1 MNYDSNKHVIEY
13 IEGNK
18 VKQFKVPKDDYNLK
32 FDKMSYNDVLMYIK
46 LTKEEQDKSK
56 QSLGS
61 KQKNVIKY
69 KPLKTAFAKTKDY
82 FAQDIKLMTQAEKL
96 KKVAEYLISNNIQEL
111 KEFLSND
118 VFNDDPIIKSVMELL
133 NHKGYTNDEI
143 KDLMKRKDDIN
154 LYTSEIENCIIK
166 DGDKYSFKNITFK
179 NTLGD
184 LVNLSH
190 QVGILERY
198 TIYVPINNPLVRDFK
213 RKIDFDNK
221 QNGFTQ
227 LKDLIFGKGSNFTKT
242 EGRQVSSF
250 LSDNYFTP
258 SIHYNY
264 IKKFILTIDDYN
276 KGWFTIDVKEL
287 KTKKELNLPL
297 YFYSLFN
304 NKIYLNLKI
313 LYYLLQFNESFKN
326 NNYRFVV
333 ETLKNGI
340 TSNIILI
347 AGSAFDLDNIL
358 NSLDEDNKDESTDYY
373 IKYVNLMTD
382 TISKFFNKQ
391 FTPVVKVTS
400 VDEPLYYS
408 DIEQDLTDDEK
419 TVSND
424 NFDEDVKTVE
434 PVSTTD
440 VNNTDI
446 NNTDINNTDINN
458 TDINNTDINNTDVDD
473 EASINEYLH
482 RNRIERLK
490 ELSNDKNPAYI
501 LEGIDELKNN
511 KKAKGIGLF
520 SFRKDTKET
529 LQSLLNRV
537 VKLESA
543 ISYQNEQIK
552 QLKTGI
558 KSINQALPSSIRK
571 DVFGN
576 YFSNSLS
583 DSSVSSEDRQ
593 SPNSLVGEQV
603 HQSEQVYQSNY
614 NIGGALNP
622 DKVYPKITFSEFRK
636 LYNKL
641 DSK

>member
-32 FDKMSYNDVLMYIK
+32 FDKMSYNEVLMYIK
-46 LTKEEQDKSK
+46 LTKEEQDKSNQK
-56 QSLGS
+56 NVEQSP
-61 KQKNVIKY
+61 KNVIKY
-69 KPLKTAFAKTKDY
+69 KPLKTTFAKTKDY

-96 KKVAEYLISNNIQEL
+96 KKIAEYLISNNIQEL

-133 NHKGYTNDEI
+133 NHKGYTSDEI
-143 KDLMKRKDDIN
+143 KDLMKRKDDVN

-166 DGDKYSFKNITFK
+166 DVDNNYSFKDITFK

-184 LVNLSH
+184 LLNLSK
-190 QVGILERY
+190 QIGILERY
-198 TIYVPINNPLVRDFK
+198 TIYVPVDNPLIGDFK
-213 RKIDFDNK
+213 RKIDFNNK
-221 QNGFTQ
+221 INGFKQ
-227 LKDLIFGKGSNFTKT
+227 LNELIFGKGSNFTT
-242 EGRQVSSF
+242 IDGRQVSSF
-250 LSDNYFTP
+250 LSNNYFTP
-258 SIHYNY
+258 SIYYNNTNA
-264 IKKFILTIDDYN
+264 FILYKSDLNGFI
-276 KGWFTIDVKEL
+276 IDVKEL
-287 KTKKELNLPL
+287 KTKKELNPSDLPL

-304 NKIYLNLKI
+304 NKLYLNLKI
-313 LYYLLQFNESFKN
+313 LYYLLQFNDSFKN

-333 ETLKNGI
+333 EKLKNGI

-358 NSLDEDNKDESTDYY
+358 NSLDKNNNDTSNNYY
-373 IKYVNLMTD
+373 IEYVNLMTD

-391 FTPVVKVTS
+391 FTPVVQVTS

-419 TVSND
+419 SEESIINTIDKVPKKPIEKPV
-424 NFDEDVKTVE
+424 EDVKPVE
-434 PVSTTD
+434 
-440 VNNTDI
+440 
-446 NNTDINNTDINN
+446 
-458 TDINNTDINNTDVDD
+458 D
-473 EASINEYLH
+473 EL
-482 RNRIERLK
+482 
-490 ELSNDKNPAYI
+490 
-501 LEGIDELKNN
+501 DELKNN
-511 KKAKGIGLF
+511 KEAKGLGLF

-529 LQSLLNRV
+529 LQSLLNRI

-583 DSSVSSEDRQ
+583 DNSDSSEDMQ
-593 SPNSLVGEQV
+593 SPNTLDGK
-603 HQSEQVYQSNY
+603 QVYQSNY

-641 DSK
+641 

>member
-18 VKQFKVPKDDYNLK
+18 VKQFKVPKDDYSLK

-56 QSLGS
+56 QSLSSKQSLGS
-61 KQKNVIKY
+61 NQKNVIKY

-96 KKVAEYLISNNIQEL
+96 KKVAEYLISNNIEEL

-133 NHKGYTNDEI
+133 NHKGYTSDEI
-143 KDLMKRKDDIN
+143 KDLMKRKYDVN

-166 DGDKYSFKNITFK
+166 DGDNHYSFEDITFK

-184 LVNLSH
+184 LINLSK

-198 TIYVPINNPLVRDFK
+198 TIYVPVDND
-213 RKIDFDNK
+213 KIDFGNK
-221 QNGFTQ
+221 INGFIQ
-227 LKDLIFGKGSNFTKT
+227 LKDLIFGNASNFTKS
-242 EGRQVSSF
+242 EGRQASSF
-250 LSDNYFTP
+250 LSNYLTP
-258 SIHYNY
+258 STYYNNSGN
-264 IKKFILTIDDYN
+264 FVLTNHDM
-276 KGWFTIDVKEL
+276 KGFEL
-287 KTKKELNLPL
+287 TGSKLPL
-297 YFYSLFN
+297 YFYSRIN
-304 NKIYLNLKI
+304 DKIYINIKI
-313 LYYLLQFNESFKN
+313 LYYLLQFNDSFKN

-333 ETLKNGI
+333 EKLKNGI

-358 NSLDEDNKDESTDYY
+358 NSLDKNNNDTSTDYY
-373 IKYVNLMTD
+373 TEYVKLMTD

-391 FTPVVKVTS
+391 FTPVVQVTS

-408 DIEQDLTDDEK
+408 DIDQDLTDDEK
-419 TVSND
+419 S
-424 NFDEDVKTVE
+424 
-434 PVSTTD
+434 VSTTD
-440 VNNTDI
+440 VMDKVP
-446 NNTDINNTDINN
+446 
-458 TDINNTDINNTDVDD
+458 VDKAPVD
-473 EASINEYLH
+473 KAPVDKAPVDKAPVDKAPVDKVPVENEM
-482 RNRIERLK
+482 NK
-490 ELSNDKNPAYI
+490 VPKNPDYY
-501 LEGIDELKNN
+501 LEGIDELN
-511 KKAKGIGLF
+511 KEAKGLGLF

-583 DSSVSSEDRQ
+583 DKQSLNYLEDK
-593 SPNSLVGEQV
+593 
-603 HQSEQVYQSNY
+603 QVYQSNSDSSEDMQSL
-614 NIGGALNP
+614 GGALNP

-641 DSK
+641 

>member
-46 LTKEEQDKSK
+46 LTKEEQDKSNQK
-56 QSLGS
+56 NDEQSP
-61 KQKNVIKY
+61 KNVIKY

-82 FAQDIKLMTQAEKL
+82 FAQDIKLMTQTEKL
-96 KKVAEYLISNNIQEL
+96 RKIAEYLVSDNIEEL

-118 VFNDDPIIKSVMELL
+118 VFNDDPIIKSVIKLL
-133 NHKGYTNDEI
+133 NHKGYTSDEI
-143 KDLMKRKDDIN
+143 KDLMKRKDDVN

-166 DGDKYSFKNITFK
+166 DGDNHYSFKNITFK

-184 LVNLSH
+184 LLNLSK
-190 QVGILERY
+190 QIGILGRY
-198 TIYVPINNPLVRDFK
+198 TIYVPVDNPLIGDFK
-213 RKIDFDNK
+213 RKIDFYNK
-221 QNGFTQ
+221 QNGFMQ
-227 LKDLIFGKGSNFTKT
+227 LKDLIFGNASNFTKS
-242 EGRQVSSF
+242 EGRQASSF
-250 LSDNYFTP
+250 LSNNYLTP
-258 SIHYNY
+258 SIHYNNSG
-264 IKKFILTIDDYN
+264 KFILYIDDYN
-276 KGWFTIDVKEL
+276 NRGFTIDVKEL
-287 KTKKELNLPL
+287 NTKKELNPSNLPL

-304 NKIYLNLKI
+304 EKIYINIKI

-333 ETLKNGI
+333 EKLKNGI

-358 NSLDEDNKDESTDYY
+358 NSLDKNNNDTSNNYY
-373 IKYVNLMTD
+373 IEYVNLMTD

-391 FTPVVKVTS
+391 FTPVVQVTS

-408 DIEQDLTDDEK
+408 DIEQDLTDDELDDLDEVPK
-419 TVSND
+419 KPIEKPV
-424 NFDEDVKTVE
+424 EDVK
-434 PVSTTD
+434 PVKD
-440 VNNTDI
+440 EL
-446 NNTDINNTDINN
+446 
-458 TDINNTDINNTDVDD
+458 DD
-473 EASINEYLH
+473 LDDLDEYV
-482 RNRIERLK
+482 K
-490 ELSNDKNPAYI
+490 PV
-501 LEGIDELKNN
+501 ELKNN
-511 KKAKGIGLF
+511 KEAKGLGLF

-529 LQSLLNRV
+529 LQSLLNRI
-537 VKLESA
+537 VKLESV

-571 DVFGN
+571 DAFGN

-583 DSSVSSEDRQ
+583 DNSDSSEDIQ
-593 SPNSLVGEQV
+593 SK
-603 HQSEQVYQSNY
+603 QVYQSNY

-641 DSK
+641 

>member
-46 LTKEEQDKSK
+46 LTKEEQDKSNQK
-56 QSLGS
+56 NDEQSP
-61 KQKNVIKY
+61 KNVIKY

-82 FAQDIKLMTQAEKL
+82 FAQDIKLMTQTEKL
-96 KKVAEYLISNNIQEL
+96 RKIAEYLVSDNIEEL

-118 VFNDDPIIKSVMELL
+118 VFNDDPIIKSVIKLL
-133 NHKGYTNDEI
+133 NHKGYTSDEI
-143 KDLMKRKDDIN
+143 KDLMKRKDDVN

-166 DGDKYSFKNITFK
+166 DGDNHYSFKNITFK

-184 LVNLSH
+184 LLNLSK
-190 QVGILERY
+190 QIGILERY
-198 TIYVPINNPLVRDFK
+198 TIYVPVDNPLIGDFK
-213 RKIDFDNK
+213 RKIDFYNK
-221 QNGFTQ
+221 QNGFMQ
-227 LKDLIFGKGSNFTKT
+227 LKDLIFGNASNFTKS
-242 EGRQVSSF
+242 EGRQASSF
-250 LSDNYFTP
+250 LSNNYLTP
-258 SIHYNY
+258 SIHYNNSG
-264 IKKFILTIDDYN
+264 KFILYIDDYN
-276 KGWFTIDVKEL
+276 NRGFTIDVKEL
-287 KTKKELNLPL
+287 NTKKELNPSNLPL

-304 NKIYLNLKI
+304 EKIYINIKI

-333 ETLKNGI
+333 EKLKNGI

-358 NSLDEDNKDESTDYY
+358 NSLDKNNNDTSNNYY
-373 IKYVNLMTD
+373 IEYVNLMTD

-391 FTPVVKVTS
+391 FTPVVQVTS

-408 DIEQDLTDDEK
+408 DIEQDLTDDELDDLDEVPK
-419 TVSND
+419 KPIEKPV
-424 NFDEDVKTVE
+424 EDVK
-434 PVSTTD
+434 PVKD
-440 VNNTDI
+440 EL
-446 NNTDINNTDINN
+446 
-458 TDINNTDINNTDVDD
+458 DD
-473 EASINEYLH
+473 LDDLDDLDEYV
-482 RNRIERLK
+482 K
-490 ELSNDKNPAYI
+490 PDDK
-501 LEGIDELKNN
+501 LKNN
-511 KKAKGIGLF
+511 KEAKGLGLF

-529 LQSLLNRV
+529 LQSLLNRI
-537 VKLESA
+537 VKLESV

-571 DVFGN
+571 DAFGN

-583 DSSVSSEDRQ
+583 DNSDSSEDMQ
-593 SPNSLVGEQV
+593 NPNTLDGK
-603 HQSEQVYQSNY
+603 QVYQSKQVDQSNY

-641 DSK
+641 